1 MEKILVVD
9 SEVEIG
15 QLLLTRLT
23 ILGYKVYLVSNGKD
37 ALTFFTQK
45 TPDLILIDVVLPKL
59 DGYEVCREI
68 RKSSQVPLI
77 ILTSLSSISNRI
89 LGLELGADD
98 YVIKPFSPN
107 ELEARIKS
115 LMRRSKPNAVTF
127 TKEKKQILKVGNLF
141 IDRNIRKIS
150 KNNLEIKLTNIE
162 YNILELLIENA
173 GNELSRTLILDNIWG
188 YKPERYVDTRIV
200 DVHISRL
207 RAKIEDD
214 PRNPDLILTTRGI
227 GYRFQQ
233 YEY

>member
-9 SEVEIG
+9 NEVEIG

-37 ALTFFTQK
+37 ALKFFNQK
-45 TPDLILIDVVLPKL
+45 NPDLILIDIMLPKL

-98 YVIKPFSPN
+98 YIIKPFSPN

-115 LMRRSKPNAVTF
+115 VMRRSNSNDKIF
-127 TKEKKQILKVGNLF
+127 IKK
-141 IDRNIRKIS
+141 
-150 KNNLEIKLTNIE
+150 
-162 YNILELLIENA
+162 
-173 GNELSRTLILDNIWG
+173 
-188 YKPERYVDTRIV
+188 KPE
-200 DVHISRL
+200 SS
-207 RAKIEDD
+207 
-214 PRNPDLILTTRGI
+214 
-227 GYRFQQ
+227 F
-233 YEY
+233 

>member
-9 SEVEIG
+9 NEADIG

-37 ALTFFTQK
+37 AVSFFNQE
-45 TPDLILIDVVLPKL
+45 TPDLILLDIMLPKL

-68 RKSSQVPLI
+68 RKTSKVPII

-98 YVIKPFSPN
+98 YIIKPFSPN
-107 ELEARIKS
+107 EVEARIKS
-115 LMRRSKPNAVTF
+115 VMRRSNSDAKTF
-127 TKEKKQILKVGNLF
+127 IKKNKQILKIGELF
-141 IDRNIRKIS
+141 IDRNKRKVL
-150 KNNLEIKLTNIE
+150 KNNLEIRLTNIE
-162 YNILELLIENA
+162 YNVLELLVENA

-214 PRNPDLILTTRGI
+214 PRNPDLILTARGI

-233 YEY
+233 Y